1 MTKEEKKAYM
11 KIWRKN
17 NKDKKAIHDKTY
29 HEKHREK
36 ILAKSK
42 ENREKN
48 GEEINKKHKEYFDK
62 NPEAKAKKLKRNR
75 DYFQKNKTEII
86 QKRKKKREE
95 NPLYRMTCITRSLI
109 HNAFNR
115 KGYKK
120 TSKTHEILGCTYEE
134 FKIYIESKFESWMN
148 WDNKGLYN
156 GQPNHG
162 WDIDHIIPICTAI
175 TVEDV
180 IRLNHY
186 SNLQP
191 LCSKVNRDIK
201 KGLIIN

>member
-11 KIWRKN
+11 KIWHKN
-17 NKDKKAIHDKTY
+17 NKDKKAIHDKRY

-42 ENREKN
+42 EKREKN
-48 GEEINKKHKEYFDK
+48 SEEINKKHKEYFDK

-75 DYFQKNKTEII
+75 DYFQKNKKEII
-86 QKRKKKREE
+86 EKRKKKREE

-115 KGYKK
+115 QGYKK
-120 TSKTHEILGCTYEE
+120 TSKTNTILGCTFEE
-134 FKIYIESKFESWMN
+134 FKSYLESKFEPWMN

-156 GQPNHG
+156 GQPNFG
-162 WDIDHIIPICTAI
+162 WDIDHIIPLSSAK
-175 TVEDV
+175 TVEDIV
-180 IRLNHY
+180 KLNHY
-186 SNLQP
+186 TNLQP
-191 LCSKVNRDIK
+191 LCSYVNRDIK
-201 KGLIIN
+201 KALIIK